1 MNKEQETKLLN
12 VAASAFL
19 SNVGEEDFPENFM
32 DILHT
37 DKFEEGNKEVTPWEP
52 LDYFSPKDLYDII
65 CDHYDV
71 IKKVVEEISTEPQN
85 PKNNT
90 NSQLMQGYIVLD
102 FCNDGKHDPY
112 AFATKEE
119 ATEQFTECVIFYDN
133 EITNKALQKAIDTGY
148 FSDDNGNRVLM
159 EKLNKTHKTL
169 F

>member
-12 VAASAFL
+12 IAASAFL
-19 SNVGEEDFPENFM
+19 SNVGEKDFPENFM
-32 DILHT
+32 DILHA

-71 IKKVVEEISTEPQN
+71 LKKVVEEISTES
-85 PKNNT
+85 KNNK

-119 ATEQFTECVIFYDN
+119 AIEQFKECVLFYNGYLSDKD
-133 EITNKALQKAIDTGY
+133 IKLAIKNGY
-148 FSDDNGNRVLM
+148 YSDGNNNIVLI
-159 EKLNKTHKTL
+159 EKLNKTHITP

>member
-32 DILHT
+32 NILYA
-37 DKFEEGNKEVTPWEP
+37 DKFKEENKEVTPWEP

-65 CDHYDV
+65 YNHYYV
-71 IKKVVEEISTEPQN
+71 LKKVVEEILTES
-85 PKNNT
+85 KNNI

-119 ATEQFTECVIFYDN
+119 AIEQFTECVTFYDD
-133 EITNKALQKAIDTGY
+133 EITDKALQEAIDAGY